1 MNIIETRG
9 LTRTFGRAEAVHDLD
24 LAVPAGGVTALLGP
38 NGAGKSTTIRMLM
51 NLLRPSAGE
60 ARVLGVDSRRL
71 GPAEFAR
78 IGYVSENQELP
89 LWMTVRGFLDYCRP
103 FYPRWDRELERT
115 LLAQLD
121 LPENRKLAH
130 LSRGMLMKA
139 SLVSSIAYRPEL
151 LVLDEPFAGL
161 DPLVREE
168 FVRGLLEVSGL
179 GEWSVFISSHDIEE
193 VERFCDR
200 VVLLDAGRKQ
210 VDESTEALLARFRR
224 VELTP
229 PDATTPGAG
238 DDPARRPDSWLE
250 FAREGRRAS
259 WVASRH
265 AEGETERAVAE
276 LFPGAEATLRPMTLR
291 EIFLAL
297 ARAGRAKNRD
307 AVSSR

>member
-24 LAVPAGGVTALLGP
+24 LQVPAGGVTALLGP

-60 ARVLGVDSRRL
+60 ARVLGVDARRL

-89 LWMTVRGFLDYCRP
+89 RWMTVRGFLDYCRG

-115 LLAQLD
+115 LRAQLD
-121 LPENRKLAH
+121 LPEDRKLDH
-130 LSRGMLMKA
+130 LSRGMLMKVNLLS
-139 SLVSSIAYRPEL
+139 SLAYRPEL

-179 GEWSVFISSHDIEE
+179 GDWSVFISSHDIEE

-210 VDESTEALLARFRR
+210 VDEETDALLGRFRR
-224 VELTP
+224 VDLTFP
-229 PDATTPGAG
+229 PAG
-238 DDPARRPDSWLE
+238 GRGPTEPRPETWLE
-250 FAREGRRAS
+250 FAEEGRRAS
-259 WVASRH
+259 FVASRH
-265 AEGETERAVAE
+265 RPGETEAAVAR
-276 LFPGAEATLRPMTLR
+276 LFPGAEASLRPLALR
-291 EIFLAL
+291 EIFLVL
-297 ARAGRAKNRD
+297 ARAGRAANRT
-307 AVSSR
+307 AVSTS